1 MFFWE
6 LIKWK
11 SRFYLMKL
19 IKWEGYFLN
28 IEDLWWSMPKQ
39 NGMSGNLLG
48 VLTESKDRKQRVVSN

>member
-19 IKWEGYFLN
+19 IKCEGYFLN

-48 VLTESKDRKQRVVSN
+48 VLTESKDRKQKVVSN